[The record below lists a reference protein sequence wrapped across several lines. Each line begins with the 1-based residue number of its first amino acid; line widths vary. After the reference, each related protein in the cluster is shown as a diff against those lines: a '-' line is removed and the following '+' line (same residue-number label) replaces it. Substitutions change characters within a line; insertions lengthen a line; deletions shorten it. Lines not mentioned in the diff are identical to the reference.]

1 MLSATVKF
9 KGTACETYIG
19 EYKETY
25 IISIPELSFSMQM
38 SSDLT
43 EEEMAEELIIHLF
56 TVLDEDES
64 EEASEAIL
72 SVIRTELGEIN
83 GYKR

>member
-1 MLSATVKF
+1 
-9 KGTACETYIG
+9 
-19 EYKETY
+19 
-25 IISIPELSFSMQM
+25 MQV

-72 SVIRTELGEIN
+72 SVIRTELGENN

>member
-1 MLSATVKF
+1 MWTATLKF
-9 KGTACETYIG
+9 SGTVFKAYIG
-19 EYKETY
+19 TFEETY
-25 IISIPELSFSMQM
+25 IISIPELSFSMQV
-38 SSDLT
+38 SSDLK

-72 SVIRTELGEIN
+72 SVIRTELGENN